1 MQPFT
6 KIILF
11 ILMLL
16 VCSIVKASFLVL
28 LALLLSA
35 VVLSKHRNFLMVLL
49 RMRWLFLSI
58 LLVYAFSTP
67 GELVPIF
74 PLSFAPTY
82 DGLLQGAAQ
91 LARLLIALAMLN
103 LLLHDSTKQDLIA
116 GLYLCL
122 LPFQYLG
129 LNVSRFAARL
139 MLTLHYVETI
149 AEQKN
154 QKLSFAALHQALDQH
169 PDAEISS
176 LSLNCQRLSH
186 LDKIILLIAL
196 LLTLWLLLGV

>member
-1 MQPFT
+1 M
-6 KIILF
+6 
-11 ILMLL
+11 
-16 VCSIVKASFLVL
+16 VKASLLLV
-28 LALLLSA
+28 LALLLTA
-35 VVLSKHRNFLMVLL
+35 IVLSKHRNYLMLL

-67 GELVPIF
+67 GELVPLF

-103 LLLHDSTKQDLIA
+103 LLLHDSSKEDLIA

-122 LPFQYLG
+122 LPFRYLG

-169 PDAEISS
+169 PDAAISS

>member
-1 MQPFT
+1 MT
-6 KIILF
+6 
-11 ILMLL
+11 LL
-16 VCSIVKASFLVL
+16 LCSMVKASLLLV
-28 LALLLSA
+28 LALLLTA
-35 VVLSKHRNFLMVLL
+35 IVLSKHRNYLMLL

-67 GELVPIF
+67 GELVPLF

-103 LLLHDSTKQDLIA
+103 LLLHDSSKEDLIA

-122 LPFQYLG
+122 LPFRYLG

-149 AEQKN
+149 AAQKN

-169 PDAEISS
+169 PDAAISS
-176 LSLNCQRLSH
+176 LSLKLPHFNH
-186 LDKIILLIAL
+186 LDRIILLIAL
-196 LLTLWLLLGV
+196 LLTLWLLLGI

>member
-1 MQPFT
+1 MT
-6 KIILF
+6 
-11 ILMLL
+11 LL
-16 VCSIVKASFLVL
+16 LCSMVKASLLLV
-28 LALLLSA
+28 LALLLTA
-35 VVLSKHRNFLMVLL
+35 IVLSKHRNYLMLL

-67 GELVPIF
+67 GELVPLF

-169 PDAEISS
+169 PDAAISS

>member
-1 MQPFT
+1 MT
-6 KIILF
+6 
-11 ILMLL
+11 LL
-16 VCSIVKASFLVL
+16 LCSMVKASLLLV
-28 LALLLSA
+28 LALLLTA
-35 VVLSKHRNFLMVLL
+35 IVLSKYRSYLMLLL

-67 GELVPIF
+67 GELVPLF

-91 LARLLIALAMLN
+91 LARLLIALALLN
-103 LLLHDSTKQDLIA
+103 LLLHDSSKQDLIA

-122 LPFQYLG
+122 LPFRYLG

-149 AEQKN
+149 TEQKN

-169 PDAEISS
+169 PDAAISS
-176 LSLNCQRLSH
+176 LSLNCQRVSH
-186 LDKIILLIAL
+186 LDRIILLIAL
-196 LLTLWLLLGV
+196 LLTLWLLLGI